1 MERLAILGLVLTIS
15 GAILSVG
22 FWPLASVS
30 GAELLA
36 AQSTGQYGL
45 GSRVFIREKVVD
57 IGYTNAF
64 GANRTILELED
75 GDPGTGTYIF
85 VHGDARPSVSPGSYY
100 YFTATRASYGL
111 GAYWDVA
118 SPAEIQPSLPI
129 DALFFA
135 DLAIGVLLL
144 AIVAFRKPAKSK

>member
-1 MERLAILGLVLTIS
+1 MERLAILGLVLTVS
-15 GAILSVG
+15 GAVLSVG

-36 AQSTGQYGL
+36 AQSTGQYGP

-57 IGYTNAF
+57 LAYTNVF
-64 GANRTILELED
+64 GANRTMLELED
-75 GDPGTGTYIF
+75 GDPNAGTYIF
-85 VHGDARPSVSPGSYY
+85 VHGDARPGVARGSYY
-100 YFTATRASYGL
+100 YFSATRTSYGL
-111 GAYWDVA
+111 GTYWDVA

-135 DLAIGVLLL
+135 DLVIGVLLL